1 MIIPHDKAL
10 HIIYGA
16 IIFVVAHIFM
26 SPLMAFAAVVFVGLA
41 KEAHDAWVNWQA
53 TGDIQ
58 RGPHGVE
65 FMDWIA
71 TICGGVLAALP
82 LFKPYIS

>member
-1 MIIPHDKAL
+1 MIPHDKAL

-16 IIFVVAHIFM
+16 ATFVAAYFFLPVWAA
-26 SPLMAFAAVVFVGLA
+26 LGAVVFVGFA
-41 KEAHDAWVNWQA
+41 KEAHDAWVNWKA

-65 FMDWIA
+65 LMDWIA
-71 TICGGVLAALP
+71 TIFGGALAATP
-82 LFKPYIS
+82 LLKGML

>member
-1 MIIPHDKAL
+1 MIPYDKAL

-16 IIFVVAHIFM
+16 ATFVAAHFFLSPMLAFSVVIFVGV
-26 SPLMAFAAVVFVGLA
+26 A

-53 TGDIQ
+53 TGDIS

-65 FMDWIA
+65 LVDCLA
-71 TICGGVLAALP
+71 TMGGGLLAALP